1 MHIWHVLSYLCM
13 HPSFLLPSAQRDPP
27 RHVLVKKEGSSS
39 LRISWSHP
47 NGGQPTSNYSV
58 FYTCISVSRFDL
70 PQQTTLTVSRSRT
83 SLAVDLNPDKY
94 YTFIVTAVSGTS
106 SESSDLVQFYRML
119 KTIYLLICC
128 VVNATLS
135 RPNIMCGSQKYFG
148 HVPTHLAFYNQKHL
162 HDIIVIPLLQI
173 ACHCTSSPLSILCVQ
188 QHIHQVYHHQLP

>member
-1 MHIWHVLSYLCM
+1 MCILYIFHYSFISVLFSVHMHIWHVLSYLCM
-13 HPSFLLPSAQRDPP
+13 HPSFLLPSARSDPP

-58 FYTCISVSRFDL
+58 FYTCISVSVFNL

-83 SLAVDLNPDKY
+83 SLALDLIPDKY

-119 KTIYLLICC
+119 KTIYL
-128 VVNATLS
+128 
-135 RPNIMCGSQKYFG
+135 
-148 HVPTHLAFYNQKHL
+148 
-162 HDIIVIPLLQI
+162 
-173 ACHCTSSPLSILCVQ
+173 
-188 QHIHQVYHHQLP
+188 